1 MPPIRYY
8 NQTAP
13 FWDFVASLEQQ
24 GASHPFFNNNNEG
37 PSNTEDRNDQSGPSR
52 QPEPFW
58 GAWGPFAY
66 RGRHERPSGDEET
79 SQPQAAEENPEQEH
93 NADTP
98 QNEKGP
104 ASGPHH
110 HHHGPRGHHRGR
122 GRGEHFGR
130 GRGQCGGRGFRGHRG
145 FFPYGVGSFDQLAEA
160 FQSQLFGEG
169 PSRETSDDFT
179 PDVDV
184 FDTAESFVV
193 DVSLPGAKKEDIG
206 VSWNP
211 EKSELSIA
219 GVLHRHGD
227 EELLLALSMS
237 ERKVGAFERTVRLGS
252 RANPASIDSDAI
264 TARME
269 DGVLRIDVPKLD
281 SGYVE
286 IKKVDVA

>member
-1 MPPIRYY
+1 
-8 NQTAP
+8 
-13 FWDFVASLEQQ
+13 
-24 GASHPFFNNNNEG
+24 
-37 PSNTEDRNDQSGPSR
+37 
-52 QPEPFW
+52 
-58 GAWGPFAY
+58 
-66 RGRHERPSGDEET
+66 
-79 SQPQAAEENPEQEH
+79 
-93 NADTP
+93 
-98 QNEKGP
+98 
-104 ASGPHH
+104 
-110 HHHGPRGHHRGR
+110 
-122 GRGEHFGR
+122 
-130 GRGQCGGRGFRGHRG
+130 
-145 FFPYGVGSFDQLAEA
+145 
-160 FQSQLFGEG
+160 
-169 PSRETSDDFT
+169 FT

-227 EELLLALSMS
+227 EEFLLALSMS